1 MRKNKALLK
10 RAASLFTALVML
22 AGSATYAQEEQT
34 SQEVLSQEMLSE
46 SSSELSEELVNGT
59 DPEILELT
67 SETITES
74 IEEQT
79 QEAESESTQEQTQ
92 EAESESVQEQ
102 TQEVESE
109 STQEQTQEVESESTQ
124 EQTQEVESEST
135 QEQTQETASE
145 SIEEQTQE
153 TVNENL
159 PELVQESNS
168 EDETTECSTDAF
180 VDSTDEDMDSDIYEI
195 GDEFVKTFSFDM
207 IVDRNP
213 IYLGMAGISTA
224 TGNYYDQLDATSK
237 RIYNAIYE
245 ANKSSASTAK
255 MKLNLTKIFENQ
267 KVTKGTNGK
276 AVYSEETKQAIF
288 AWLGSY
294 VTPAYLALTY
304 DHPELVWLSGAKYT
318 IGYSVYTP
326 WFEEGE
332 TSIITDLELAGSTF
346 TITPTK
352 DTGALTASNVNP
364 LFDGTKS
371 QIDAMLPANAT
382 TYDKVKAVHDKICSM
397 VSYENSTQNIGNPYY
412 QTPYSLYYDA
422 DGDGKIETVCAGY
435 AKMMK
440 LQCNKY
446 GIPCVLV
453 TGVTDS
459 GEYHMWNYIQM
470 ENGVWYAVDATW
482 DDQSTTMYD
491 FFLVGSETYSSA
503 AFGTKK
509 FGNTHIPSGK
519 WTTSADCVF
528 LYPVFSQTAY
538 AGQNTVTS
546 KNGLLKDSDGVWRYY
561 TNNQVDTSYTGF
573 AASGSDQVYLINGV
587 QNTSYSGLIY
597 NGGNWYYVQKGV
609 RNTAYSGLSVYN
621 GSWYY
626 VKGGTADW
634 SYTGLAQYNGVWY
647 YVRQGSVDW
656 EYTGLCQYDT
666 IWFYIKNGAL
676 DWNYTGLC
684 QHSGVWYYI
693 TKGQVNWNYTGS
705 CIYNGK
711 SYYVEKGVLNW
722 KYNSTAV
729 YSSASYTAD
738 LMNVALSQYQAEEVT
753 VDETNIYSAD
763 TEPEST
769 QTEEQESHEA
779 EELNETETFETEEQ
793 TQEQTEESVSQT
805 EVAVQE
811 ESTVQYSLLER
822 IEEYLIKFITYIVK
836 LAAAYIGITL

>member
-10 RAASLFTALVML
+10 RAASLFTAFVML

-34 SQEVLSQEMLSE
+34 SQEVLSQEMLTE

-79 QEAESESTQEQTQ
+79 QEAESESAQEQTQ
-92 EAESESVQEQ
+92 EAESES
-102 TQEVESE
+102 TQ
-109 STQEQTQEVESESTQ
+109 
-124 EQTQEVESEST
+124 
-135 QEQTQETASE
+135 
-145 SIEEQTQE
+145 EQTQE

-267 KVTKGTNGK
+267 KVTKGANGK

-288 AWLGSY
+288 AWLSSY

-326 WFEEGE
+326 LFESGE
-332 TSIITDLELAGSTF
+332 ISIITDLELAGSTF
-346 TITPTK
+346 TIIPTK
-352 DTGALTASNVNP
+352 DTGVLTGSKVNP

-397 VSYENSTQNIGNPYY
+397 VSYENNMQNIGNPYY

-459 GEYHMWNYIQM
+459 GEYHMWNYVQM

-722 KYNSTAV
+722 RYNSTAV
-729 YSSASYTAD
+729 YSSASYTVD
-738 LMNVALSQYQAEEVT
+738 LMNVALSQGQAEEIT

-769 QTEEQESHEA
+769 QAAEQVQESHEA
-779 EELNETETFETEEQ
+779 EESNDPEMLETEAQ
-793 TQEQTEESVSQT
+793 TQESVSQT

>member
-79 QEAESESTQEQTQ
+79 QEA
-92 EAESESVQEQ
+92 
-102 TQEVESE
+102 
-109 STQEQTQEVESESTQ
+109 ESESTQ

-224 TGNYYDQLDATSK
+224 AGNYYDQLDATSK

>member
-10 RAASLFTALVML
+10 RAASLFTAFVML

-79 QEAESESTQEQTQ
+79 QEA
-92 EAESESVQEQ
+92 
-102 TQEVESE
+102 
-109 STQEQTQEVESESTQ
+109 
-124 EQTQEVESEST
+124 ESEST

-255 MKLNLTKIFENQ
+255 MKLNLTRIFENQ
-267 KVTKGTNGK
+267 KVTKGANGK

-288 AWLGSY
+288 AWLSSY

-326 WFEEGE
+326 LFESGE
-332 TSIITDLELAGSTF
+332 ISIITDLELAGSTF

-352 DTGALTASNVNP
+352 DTGVLTGSKVNP

-397 VSYENSTQNIGNPYY
+397 VSYENNMQNIGNQYY

-459 GEYHMWNYIQM
+459 GEYHMWNYVQM

-482 DDQSTTMYD
+482 DDQSTIMYD

-509 FGNTHIPSGK
+509 FVTTHIPSGK
-519 WTTSADCVF
+519 WATSADCVF
-528 LYPVFSQTAY
+528 SYPILSTTAY
-538 AGQNTVTS
+538 KSNISVVQEGLVQNT
-546 KNGLLKDSDGVWRYY
+546 DGSWSYY
-561 TNNQVDTSYTGF
+561 KNNQIDSNYTDLVQCGN
-573 AASGSDQVYLINGV
+573 DLIYIKNGV
-587 QNTSYSGLIY
+587 QNTSFTNLLNIKNKWYYVVKGKVDKSYTGLVLY
-597 NGGNWYYVQKGV
+597 YGNWYYIKQGV
-609 RNTAYSGLSVYN
+609 
-621 GSWYY
+621 
-626 VKGGTADW
+626 
-634 SYTGLAQYNGVWY
+634 
-647 YVRQGSVDW
+647 
-656 EYTGLCQYDT
+656 
-666 IWFYIKNGAL
+666 L

-684 QHSGVWYYI
+684 LYEGTWYYVK
-693 TKGQVNWNYTGS
+693 KGLLDWNYTGVCDYYGTTYYIINGVLKWNYS
-705 CIYNGK
+705 GKVICNGK
-711 SYYVEKGVLNW
+711 TYNVVNGV
-722 KYNSTAV
+722 A
-729 YSSASYTAD
+729 
-738 LMNVALSQYQAEEVT
+738 
-753 VDETNIYSAD
+753 
-763 TEPEST
+763 
-769 QTEEQESHEA
+769 
-779 EELNETETFETEEQ
+779 
-793 TQEQTEESVSQT
+793 
-805 EVAVQE
+805 
-811 ESTVQYSLLER
+811 
-822 IEEYLIKFITYIVK
+822 K
-836 LAAAYIGITL
+836 LQMKK

>member
-10 RAASLFTALVML
+10 RAASLFTAFVML

-79 QEAESESTQEQTQ
+79 QEA
-92 EAESESVQEQ
+92 
-102 TQEVESE
+102 
-109 STQEQTQEVESESTQ
+109 
-124 EQTQEVESEST
+124 ESEST

-255 MKLNLTKIFENQ
+255 MKLNLTRIFENQ
-267 KVTKGTNGK
+267 KVTKGANGK

-288 AWLGSY
+288 AWLSSY

-326 WFEEGE
+326 LFESGE
-332 TSIITDLELAGSTF
+332 ISIITDLELAGSTF

-352 DTGALTASNVNP
+352 DTGVLTGSKVNP

-397 VSYENSTQNIGNPYY
+397 VSYENNMQNIGNPYY

-459 GEYHMWNYIQM
+459 GEYHMWNYVQM

-482 DDQSTTMYD
+482 DDQSTIMYD

-509 FGNTHIPSGK
+509 FVTTHIPSGK

-528 LYPVFSQTAY
+528 SYPILRTTAY
-538 AGQNTVTS
+538 KSNISVVQEGLVQNT
-546 KNGLLKDSDGVWRYY
+546 DGSWSYY
-561 TNNQVDTSYTGF
+561 KNNQIDSNYTDLVQCGN
-573 AASGSDQVYLINGV
+573 DLVYIKNGV
-587 QNTSYSGLIY
+587 QNTSFTNLLNIK
-597 NGGNWYYVQKGV
+597 NKWYYVVKGKVDKSYTGLVLYYGTWYYIKKGV
-609 RNTAYSGLSVYN
+609 LDWNYTGLCLYSGT
-621 GSWYY
+621 WYY
-626 VKGGTADW
+626 VK
-634 SYTGLAQYNGVWY
+634 
-647 YVRQGSVDW
+647 
-656 EYTGLCQYDT
+656 
-666 IWFYIKNGAL
+666 KGAL

-684 QHSGVWYYI
+684 LYSGTWYYVK
-693 TKGQVNWNYTGS
+693 KGALDWNYTGLCLYS
-705 CIYNGK
+705 GTWYYVKKGALDWNYTGLCLYGGTWYYVKKGALDWNYTGVCDYYGTTYYIINGVLKWNYSGKVICNGK
-711 SYYVEKGVLNW
+711 TYNVVNGV
-722 KYNSTAV
+722 A
-729 YSSASYTAD
+729 
-738 LMNVALSQYQAEEVT
+738 
-753 VDETNIYSAD
+753 
-763 TEPEST
+763 
-769 QTEEQESHEA
+769 
-779 EELNETETFETEEQ
+779 
-793 TQEQTEESVSQT
+793 
-805 EVAVQE
+805 
-811 ESTVQYSLLER
+811 
-822 IEEYLIKFITYIVK
+822 K
-836 LAAAYIGITL
+836 LQMKK

>member
-10 RAASLFTALVML
+10 RAASLFTAFVML

-79 QEAESESTQEQTQ
+79 QEAESENTQ
-92 EAESESVQEQ
+92 
-102 TQEVESE
+102 
-109 STQEQTQEVESESTQ
+109 
-124 EQTQEVESEST
+124 
-135 QEQTQETASE
+135 
-145 SIEEQTQE
+145 EQTQE

-213 IYLGMAGISTA
+213 IYLGMAGISSA

-255 MKLNLTKIFENQ
+255 MKLKLTRIFENQ
-267 KVTKGTNGK
+267 KVTKGANGK

-326 WFEEGE
+326 LFESGE

-352 DTGALTASNVNP
+352 DTGVLTGSKVNP

-397 VSYENSTQNIGNPYY
+397 VSYENNTQNIGNPYY

-459 GEYHMWNYIQM
+459 GEYHMWNYVQM
-470 ENGVWYAVDATW
+470 ENGIWYAVDATW

-729 YSSASYTAD
+729 YSSASYTVD
-738 LMNVALSQYQAEEVT
+738 LMNVALSQGQAEEIT

-769 QTEEQESHEA
+769 QAAEQVQESHEA
-779 EELNETETFETEEQ
+779 EESNDPEMLETEAQ
-793 TQEQTEESVSQT
+793 TQESVSQT

>member
-1 MRKNKALLK
+1 M
-10 RAASLFTALVML
+10 
-22 AGSATYAQEEQT
+22 
-34 SQEVLSQEMLSE
+34 
-46 SSSELSEELVNGT
+46 
-59 DPEILELT
+59 
-67 SETITES
+67 
-74 IEEQT
+74 
-79 QEAESESTQEQTQ
+79 
-92 EAESESVQEQ
+92 
-102 TQEVESE
+102 
-109 STQEQTQEVESESTQ
+109 
-124 EQTQEVESEST
+124 
-135 QEQTQETASE
+135 
-145 SIEEQTQE
+145 
-153 TVNENL
+153 

-255 MKLNLTKIFENQ
+255 MKLNLTRIFENQ
-267 KVTKGTNGK
+267 KVTKGANGK

-288 AWLGSY
+288 AWLSSY

-326 WFEEGE
+326 LFESGE
-332 TSIITDLELAGSTF
+332 ISIITDLELAGSTF

-352 DTGALTASNVNP
+352 DTGVLTGSKVNP

-397 VSYENSTQNIGNPYY
+397 VSYENNMQNIGNPYY

-459 GEYHMWNYIQM
+459 GEYHMWNYVQM

-482 DDQSTTMYD
+482 DDQSTIMYD

-509 FGNTHIPSGK
+509 FVTTHIPSGK

-528 LYPVFSQTAY
+528 SYPILRTTAY
-538 AGQNTVTS
+538 KSNISVVQEGLVQNI
-546 KNGLLKDSDGVWRYY
+546 DGSWSYY
-561 TNNQVDTSYTGF
+561 KNNQIDSNYTDLVQCGN
-573 AASGSDQVYLINGV
+573 DLIYIKNGV
-587 QNTSYSGLIY
+587 QNTSFTNLLNIK
-597 NGGNWYYVQKGV
+597 NKWYYVVKGKV
-609 RNTAYSGLSVYN
+609 DKSYTGLVLYYGTWYYIKQGVLDWNYTGLCLYSGT
-621 GSWYY
+621 WYY
-626 VKGGTADW
+626 VK
-634 SYTGLAQYNGVWY
+634 
-647 YVRQGSVDW
+647 
-656 EYTGLCQYDT
+656 
-666 IWFYIKNGAL
+666 KGAL

-684 QHSGVWYYI
+684 LYSGTWYYVK
-693 TKGQVNWNYTGS
+693 KGALDWNYTGLCLYGGTWYYVKKGALDWNYTGLCLYGGTWYYVKRGALDWNYTGVCDYYGTTYYIINGVLKWKYS
-705 CIYNGK
+705 GKVICNGK
-711 SYYVEKGVLNW
+711 TYNVVNGV
-722 KYNSTAV
+722 A
-729 YSSASYTAD
+729 
-738 LMNVALSQYQAEEVT
+738 
-753 VDETNIYSAD
+753 
-763 TEPEST
+763 
-769 QTEEQESHEA
+769 
-779 EELNETETFETEEQ
+779 
-793 TQEQTEESVSQT
+793 
-805 EVAVQE
+805 
-811 ESTVQYSLLER
+811 
-822 IEEYLIKFITYIVK
+822 K
-836 LAAAYIGITL
+836 LQMKK

>member
-10 RAASLFTALVML
+10 RAASLFTAFVML
-22 AGSATYAQEEQT
+22 AESATYAQEEQT

-79 QEAESESTQEQTQ
+79 QEA
-92 EAESESVQEQ
+92 
-102 TQEVESE
+102 ESE

-793 TQEQTEESVSQT
+793 TQEQTEKSVSQT

>member
-10 RAASLFTALVML
+10 RAASLFTAFVML

-34 SQEVLSQEMLSE
+34 SQEVLSQEILSE
-46 SSSELSEELVNGT
+46 SYSELSEELVNGT

-79 QEAESESTQEQTQ
+79 QEA
-92 EAESESVQEQ
+92 
-102 TQEVESE
+102 
-109 STQEQTQEVESESTQ
+109 
-124 EQTQEVESEST
+124 ESEST

-213 IYLGMAGISTA
+213 IYLGMAGISSA

-255 MKLNLTKIFENQ
+255 MKLKLTRIFENQ
-267 KVTKGTNGK
+267 KVTKGANGK

-326 WFEEGE
+326 LFESGE

-352 DTGALTASNVNP
+352 DTGVLTGSKVNP

-397 VSYENSTQNIGNPYY
+397 VSYENNTQNIGNPYY

-459 GEYHMWNYIQM
+459 GEYHMWNYVQM

-729 YSSASYTAD
+729 YSSASYTVD
-738 LMNVALSQYQAEEVT
+738 LMNVALSQGQAEEIT

-769 QTEEQESHEA
+769 QAAEQVQESHEA
-779 EELNETETFETEEQ
+779 EESNDPEMLETEAQ
-793 TQEQTEESVSQT
+793 TQESVSQT

>member
-79 QEAESESTQEQTQ
+79 QEA
-92 EAESESVQEQ
+92 
-102 TQEVESE
+102 ESE

-255 MKLNLTKIFENQ
+255 MKLKLTKIFENQ
-267 KVTKGTNGK
+267 KVTKGANGK

-326 WFEEGE
+326 LFESGE
-332 TSIITDLELAGSTF
+332 ISIITDLELAGSTF

-352 DTGALTASNVNP
+352 DTGVLTGSKVNP

-397 VSYENSTQNIGNPYY
+397 VSYENNMQNIGNPYY

-459 GEYHMWNYIQM
+459 GEYHMWNYVQM

-482 DDQSTTMYD
+482 DDQSTIMYD

-509 FGNTHIPSGK
+509 FVTTHIPSGK

-528 LYPVFSQTAY
+528 SYPILRTTAY
-538 AGQNTVTS
+538 KSNISVVQEGLVQNT
-546 KNGLLKDSDGVWRYY
+546 DGSWSYY
-561 TNNQVDTSYTGF
+561 KNNQIDSNYTDLVQCGN
-573 AASGSDQVYLINGV
+573 DLVYIKNGV
-587 QNTSYSGLIY
+587 QNTSFTNLLNIK
-597 NGGNWYYVQKGV
+597 NKWYYVVKGKVDKSYTGLVLYYGTWYYIKKGV
-609 RNTAYSGLSVYN
+609 LDWNYTGLCLY
-621 GSWYY
+621 GGTWYY
-626 VKGGTADW
+626 VK
-634 SYTGLAQYNGVWY
+634 
-647 YVRQGSVDW
+647 R
-656 EYTGLCQYDT
+656 
-666 IWFYIKNGAL
+666 GAL
-676 DWNYTGLC
+676 DWNYTGVC
-684 QHSGVWYYI
+684 DYYGTTYYI
-693 TKGQVNWNYTGS
+693 INGVLKWKYSGKVI
-705 CIYNGK
+705 CNGK
-711 SYYVEKGVLNW
+711 TYNVVNGV
-722 KYNSTAV
+722 A
-729 YSSASYTAD
+729 
-738 LMNVALSQYQAEEVT
+738 
-753 VDETNIYSAD
+753 
-763 TEPEST
+763 
-769 QTEEQESHEA
+769 
-779 EELNETETFETEEQ
+779 
-793 TQEQTEESVSQT
+793 
-805 EVAVQE
+805 
-811 ESTVQYSLLER
+811 
-822 IEEYLIKFITYIVK
+822 K
-836 LAAAYIGITL
+836 LQMKK

>member
-10 RAASLFTALVML
+10 RAASLFTAFVML

-79 QEAESESTQEQTQ
+79 QEA
-92 EAESESVQEQ
+92 
-102 TQEVESE
+102 
-109 STQEQTQEVESESTQ
+109 ESESTQ

-397 VSYENSTQNIGNPYY
+397 VSYENNTQNIGNPYY

-459 GEYHMWNYIQM
+459 GEYHMWNYVQM

-793 TQEQTEESVSQT
+793 TQEQTEKSVSQT

>member
-10 RAASLFTALVML
+10 RAASLFTAFVML

-79 QEAESESTQEQTQ
+79 QEA
-92 EAESESVQEQ
+92 
-102 TQEVESE
+102 
-109 STQEQTQEVESESTQ
+109 ESESTQ

-326 WFEEGE
+326 LFESGE
-332 TSIITDLELAGSTF
+332 ISIITDLELAGSTF

-352 DTGALTASNVNP
+352 DTGVLTGSKVNP

-397 VSYENSTQNIGNPYY
+397 VSYENNMQNIGNPYY

-459 GEYHMWNYIQM
+459 GEYHMWNYVQM

-528 LYPVFSQTAY
+528 SYPILRTTAY
-538 AGQNTVTS
+538 KSNISVVQEGLVQNT
-546 KNGLLKDSDGVWRYY
+546 DGSWSYY
-561 TNNQVDTSYTGF
+561 KNNQIDSNYTDLVQCGN
-573 AASGSDQVYLINGV
+573 DLIYIKNGV
-587 QNTSYSGLIY
+587 QNTSFTNLLNIK
-597 NGGNWYYVQKGV
+597 NKWYYVVKGKV
-609 RNTAYSGLSVYN
+609 DKSYTGLVLYYGTWYYIKQGVLDWNYTGLCLYSGT
-621 GSWYY
+621 WYY
-626 VKGGTADW
+626 VK
-634 SYTGLAQYNGVWY
+634 
-647 YVRQGSVDW
+647 
-656 EYTGLCQYDT
+656 
-666 IWFYIKNGAL
+666 KGAL

-684 QHSGVWYYI
+684 LYSGTWYYVK
-693 TKGQVNWNYTGS
+693 KGALDWNYTGLCLYS
-705 CIYNGK
+705 GTWYYVKKGALDWNYTGLCLYGGTWYYVKKGALDWNYTGVCDYYGTTYYIINGVLKWNYSGKVICNGK
-711 SYYVEKGVLNW
+711 TYNVVNGV
-722 KYNSTAV
+722 A
-729 YSSASYTAD
+729 
-738 LMNVALSQYQAEEVT
+738 
-753 VDETNIYSAD
+753 
-763 TEPEST
+763 
-769 QTEEQESHEA
+769 
-779 EELNETETFETEEQ
+779 
-793 TQEQTEESVSQT
+793 
-805 EVAVQE
+805 
-811 ESTVQYSLLER
+811 
-822 IEEYLIKFITYIVK
+822 K
-836 LAAAYIGITL
+836 L

>member
-10 RAASLFTALVML
+10 RAASLFTAFVML

-92 EAESESVQEQ
+92 EAESES
-102 TQEVESE
+102 
-109 STQEQTQEVESESTQ
+109 TQEQTQEA
-124 EQTQEVESEST
+124 ESEST

>member
-10 RAASLFTALVML
+10 RAASLFTAFVML

-92 EAESESVQEQ
+92 E
-102 TQEVESE
+102 VESE
-109 STQEQTQEVESESTQ
+109 STQ
-124 EQTQEVESEST
+124 
-135 QEQTQETASE
+135 
-145 SIEEQTQE
+145 EQTQE

>member
-79 QEAESESTQEQTQ
+79 QEA
-92 EAESESVQEQ
+92 
-102 TQEVESE
+102 ESE

-446 GIPCVLV
+446 GITCVLV

-811 ESTVQYSLLER
+811 ESTVQYSLLEC

>member
-1 MRKNKALLK
+1 MRKNKVLLK
-10 RAASLFTALVML
+10 RAASLFTAFVIL

-34 SQEVLSQEMLSE
+34 SQEVLSQEILSE

-79 QEAESESTQEQTQ
+79 QEAESESTQ
-92 EAESESVQEQ
+92 
-102 TQEVESE
+102 
-109 STQEQTQEVESESTQ
+109 
-124 EQTQEVESEST
+124 
-135 QEQTQETASE
+135 
-145 SIEEQTQE
+145 EQTQE

-267 KVTKGTNGK
+267 KVTKGANGK

-288 AWLGSY
+288 AWLSSY

-326 WFEEGE
+326 LFESGE

-352 DTGALTASNVNP
+352 DTGVLTGSKVNP

-397 VSYENSTQNIGNPYY
+397 VSYENNTQNIGNPYY

-459 GEYHMWNYIQM
+459 GEYHMWNYVQM

-729 YSSASYTAD
+729 YSSASYTVD
-738 LMNVALSQYQAEEVT
+738 LMNVALSQGQAEEIT

-769 QTEEQESHEA
+769 QAAEQVQESHEA
-779 EELNETETFETEEQ
+779 EESNDPEMLETEAQ
-793 TQEQTEESVSQT
+793 TQESVSQT

>member
-10 RAASLFTALVML
+10 RAASLFTAFVML

-79 QEAESESTQEQTQ
+79 QEAESESAQEQTQ
-92 EAESESVQEQ
+92 EAESESAQ
-102 TQEVESE
+102 
-109 STQEQTQEVESESTQ
+109 
-124 EQTQEVESEST
+124 
-135 QEQTQETASE
+135 
-145 SIEEQTQE
+145 EQTQE

-213 IYLGMAGISTA
+213 IYLGMAGISSA

-267 KVTKGTNGK
+267 KVTKGANGK

-304 DHPELVWLSGAKYT
+304 DHSELVWLSGAKYT

-326 WFEEGE
+326 MFESGE
-332 TSIITDLELAGSTF
+332 ISIITDLELAGSTF

-352 DTGALTASNVNP
+352 DTGVLTGSKVNP

-397 VSYENSTQNIGNPYY
+397 VSYENNTQNIGNPYY

-459 GEYHMWNYIQM
+459 GEYHMWNYVQM

-729 YSSASYTAD
+729 YSSASYTVD
-738 LMNVALSQYQAEEVT
+738 LMNVALSQGQAEEIT

-769 QTEEQESHEA
+769 QAAEQVQESHEA
-779 EELNETETFETEEQ
+779 EESNDPEMLETEAQ
-793 TQEQTEESVSQT
+793 TQESVSQT

>member
-79 QEAESESTQEQTQ
+79 QEA
-92 EAESESVQEQ
+92 
-102 TQEVESE
+102 ESE

-722 KYNSTAV
+722 KYNSAAV
-729 YSSASYTAD
+729 YSSASYTVD
-738 LMNVALSQYQAEEVT
+738 LMNVALSQYQAEEIT

-769 QTEEQESHEA
+769 QAAEQVQESHEA
-779 EELNETETFETEEQ
+779 EESNDPEMLETEAQ

>member
-1 MRKNKALLK
+1 MRKNKVLLK

-22 AGSATYAQEEQT
+22 AGSSTYAQEEQT
-34 SQEVLSQEMLSE
+34 TQEVLSQEMLSE
-46 SSSELSEELVNGT
+46 TVNGT

-79 QEAESESTQEQTQ
+79 QE
-92 EAESESVQEQ
+92 
-102 TQEVESE
+102 VESE
-109 STQEQTQEVESESTQ
+109 SA
-124 EQTQEVESEST
+124 
-135 QEQTQETASE
+135 QEQTQETVS
-145 SIEEQTQE
+145 
-153 TVNENL
+153 ENL
-159 PELVQESNS
+159 PELVQESSS

-195 GDEFVKTFSFDM
+195 GDEFVKTFSLDM

-267 KVTKGTNGK
+267 KVTKGANGK

-288 AWLGSY
+288 AWLSSY

-304 DHPELVWLSGAKYT
+304 DNPELVWLSGAKYT

-326 WFEEGE
+326 LFESGE
-332 TSIITDLELAGSTF
+332 ISIITDLELAGSTF

-352 DTGALTASNVNP
+352 DTGVLTASKVNS
-364 LFDGTKS
+364 LFNGTKS

-397 VSYENSTQNIGNPYY
+397 VSYENNMQNIGNPYY

-459 GEYHMWNYIQM
+459 GEYHMWNYVQM

-597 NGGNWYYVQKGV
+597 NGGSWYYVQKGV

-722 KYNSTAV
+722 KYNSAAV

-738 LMNVALSQYQAEEVT
+738 LMNAALSQYQAEEVT

-769 QTEEQESHEA
+769 QTEEQEQESHGA
-779 EELNETETFETEEQ
+779 EELNEPETFETEAQ
-793 TQEQTEESVSQT
+793 TQESISQT
-805 EVAVQE
+805 EIAVQE

-836 LAAAYIGITL
+836 LAAAYIGIAL

>member
-10 RAASLFTALVML
+10 RAASLFTAFVML

-79 QEAESESTQEQTQ
+79 QEA
-92 EAESESVQEQ
+92 
-102 TQEVESE
+102 
-109 STQEQTQEVESESTQ
+109 ESESTQ

-267 KVTKGTNGK
+267 KVTKGANGK

-326 WFEEGE
+326 LFESGE

-352 DTGALTASNVNP
+352 DTGVLTGSKVNP

-382 TYDKVKAVHDKICSM
+382 TYDKVKAIHDKICSM
-397 VSYENSTQNIGNPYY
+397 VSYENNTQNIGNPYY

-422 DGDGKIETVCAGY
+422 DGDGKVETVCAGY

-459 GEYHMWNYIQM
+459 GEYHMWNYVQM

-482 DDQSTTMYD
+482 DDQSTIMYD

-509 FGNTHIPSGK
+509 FVTTHIPSGK

-528 LYPVFSQTAY
+528 SYPILRTTAY
-538 AGQNTVTS
+538 KSNISVVQEGLVQNI
-546 KNGLLKDSDGVWRYY
+546 DGSWSYY
-561 TNNQVDTSYTGF
+561 KNNQIDSNYTDLVQCGN
-573 AASGSDQVYLINGV
+573 DLIYIKNGV
-587 QNTSYSGLIY
+587 QNTSFTNLLNIK
-597 NGGNWYYVQKGV
+597 NKWYYVVKGKV
-609 RNTAYSGLSVYN
+609 DKSYTGLVLYYGTWYYIKQGVLDWNYTGLCLYSGT
-621 GSWYY
+621 WYY
-626 VKGGTADW
+626 VK
-634 SYTGLAQYNGVWY
+634 
-647 YVRQGSVDW
+647 
-656 EYTGLCQYDT
+656 
-666 IWFYIKNGAL
+666 KGAL

-684 QHSGVWYYI
+684 LYSGTWYYVK
-693 TKGQVNWNYTGS
+693 KGALDWNYTGL
-705 CIYNGK
+705 CLY
-711 SYYVEKGVLNW
+711 
-722 KYNSTAV
+722 
-729 YSSASYTAD
+729 
-738 LMNVALSQYQAEEVT
+738 
-753 VDETNIYSAD
+753 
-763 TEPEST
+763 
-769 QTEEQESHEA
+769 
-779 EELNETETFETEEQ
+779 
-793 TQEQTEESVSQT
+793 
-805 EVAVQE
+805 
-811 ESTVQYSLLER
+811 
-822 IEEYLIKFITYIVK
+822 
-836 LAAAYIGITL
+836 

>member
-79 QEAESESTQEQTQ
+79 QEA
-92 EAESESVQEQ
+92 
-102 TQEVESE
+102 
-109 STQEQTQEVESESTQ
+109 ESESTQ

-267 KVTKGTNGK
+267 KVTKGANGK

-288 AWLGSY
+288 AWLSSY

-326 WFEEGE
+326 LFESGE

-352 DTGALTASNVNP
+352 DTGVLTGSKVNP

-397 VSYENSTQNIGNPYY
+397 VSYENNTQNIGNQYY

-459 GEYHMWNYIQM
+459 GEYHMWNYVQM

-528 LYPVFSQTAY
+528 SYPILRTTAY
-538 AGQNTVTS
+538 KSNISVVQEGLVQNT
-546 KNGLLKDSDGVWRYY
+546 DGSWSYY
-561 TNNQVDTSYTGF
+561 KNNQIDSNYTDLVQCGN
-573 AASGSDQVYLINGV
+573 DLVYIKNGV
-587 QNTSYSGLIY
+587 QNTSFTNLLNIK
-597 NGGNWYYVQKGV
+597 NKWYYVVKGKVDKSYTGLVLYYGTWYYIKKGV
-609 RNTAYSGLSVYN
+609 LDWNYTGLCLYSGT
-621 GSWYY
+621 WYY
-626 VKGGTADW
+626 VK
-634 SYTGLAQYNGVWY
+634 
-647 YVRQGSVDW
+647 
-656 EYTGLCQYDT
+656 
-666 IWFYIKNGAL
+666 KGAL

-684 QHSGVWYYI
+684 LYSGTWYYVK
-693 TKGQVNWNYTGS
+693 KGALDWNYTGLCLYS
-705 CIYNGK
+705 GTWYYVKKGALDWNYTGLCLYGGTWYYVKRGALDWNYTGVCDYYGTTYYIINGVLKWKYSGKVICNGK
-711 SYYVEKGVLNW
+711 TYNVVNGV
-722 KYNSTAV
+722 A
-729 YSSASYTAD
+729 
-738 LMNVALSQYQAEEVT
+738 
-753 VDETNIYSAD
+753 
-763 TEPEST
+763 
-769 QTEEQESHEA
+769 
-779 EELNETETFETEEQ
+779 
-793 TQEQTEESVSQT
+793 
-805 EVAVQE
+805 
-811 ESTVQYSLLER
+811 
-822 IEEYLIKFITYIVK
+822 K
-836 LAAAYIGITL
+836 LQMKK

>member
-1 MRKNKALLK
+1 MRKNKVLLK

-22 AGSATYAQEEQT
+22 AGSSTYAQEEQT
-34 SQEVLSQEMLSE
+34 TQEVLSQEMLSE
-46 SSSELSEELVNGT
+46 TVNGT

-79 QEAESESTQEQTQ
+79 QEAVSESTQEQTQ
-92 EAESESVQEQ
+92 EA
-102 TQEVESE
+102 ESE
-109 STQEQTQEVESESTQ
+109 STQEQTQEVESESAQ
-124 EQTQEVESEST
+124 EQTQEVESESA
-135 QEQTQETASE
+135 QEQTQETVS
-145 SIEEQTQE
+145 
-153 TVNENL
+153 ENL

>member
-79 QEAESESTQEQTQ
+79 QEA
-92 EAESESVQEQ
+92 
-102 TQEVESE
+102 
-109 STQEQTQEVESESTQ
+109 ESESTQ

-397 VSYENSTQNIGNPYY
+397 VSYENSTHNIGNPYY
-412 QTPYSLYYDA
+412 QTPSSLYYDA

-822 IEEYLIKFITYIVK
+822 IEEYLIKFIPYIVK
-836 LAAAYIGITL
+836 RAAAYIGITL

>member
-1 MRKNKALLK
+1 MRKNKVLLK
-10 RAASLFTALVML
+10 RAASLFTAFVIL

-34 SQEVLSQEMLSE
+34 SQEVLSQEILSE

-67 SETITES
+67 SEMITES

-79 QEAESESTQEQTQ
+79 QEAESESTQ
-92 EAESESVQEQ
+92 
-102 TQEVESE
+102 
-109 STQEQTQEVESESTQ
+109 
-124 EQTQEVESEST
+124 
-135 QEQTQETASE
+135 
-145 SIEEQTQE
+145 EQTQE

-267 KVTKGTNGK
+267 KVTKGANGK

-326 WFEEGE
+326 LFESGE

-352 DTGALTASNVNP
+352 DTGVLTGSKVNP

-397 VSYENSTQNIGNPYY
+397 VSYENNTQNIGNPYY

-459 GEYHMWNYIQM
+459 GEYHMWNYVQM
-470 ENGVWYAVDATW
+470 ENGIWYAVDATW

-729 YSSASYTAD
+729 YSSASYTVD
-738 LMNVALSQYQAEEVT
+738 LMNVALSQGQAEEIT

-769 QTEEQESHEA
+769 QAAEQVQESHEA
-779 EELNETETFETEEQ
+779 EESNDPEMLETEAQ
-793 TQEQTEESVSQT
+793 TQESVSQT

>member
-79 QEAESESTQEQTQ
+79 QEA
-92 EAESESVQEQ
+92 
-102 TQEVESE
+102 ESE

-597 NGGNWYYVQKGV
+597 NSGNWYYVQKGV

-811 ESTVQYSLLER
+811 ESTVQYSLLEC

>member
-10 RAASLFTALVML
+10 RAASLFTAFVML

-79 QEAESESTQEQTQ
+79 QEA
-92 EAESESVQEQ
+92 
-102 TQEVESE
+102 
-109 STQEQTQEVESESTQ
+109 ESESTQ

-587 QNTSYSGLIY
+587 QNTIYSGLIY
-597 NGGNWYYVQKGV
+597 NGTMFKKVYVILHIQV
-609 RNTAYSGLSVYN
+609 
-621 GSWYY
+621 
-626 VKGGTADW
+626 
-634 SYTGLAQYNGVWY
+634 
-647 YVRQGSVDW
+647 
-656 EYTGLCQYDT
+656 CQ
-666 IWFYIKNGAL
+666 
-676 DWNYTGLC
+676 
-684 QHSGVWYYI
+684 
-693 TKGQVNWNYTGS
+693 
-705 CIYNGK
+705 
-711 SYYVEKGVLNW
+711 
-722 KYNSTAV
+722 
-729 YSSASYTAD
+729 
-738 LMNVALSQYQAEEVT
+738 
-753 VDETNIYSAD
+753 
-763 TEPEST
+763 
-769 QTEEQESHEA
+769 
-779 EELNETETFETEEQ
+779 
-793 TQEQTEESVSQT
+793 
-805 EVAVQE
+805 
-811 ESTVQYSLLER
+811 
-822 IEEYLIKFITYIVK
+822 FIM
-836 LAAAYIGITL
+836 AAGIM

>member
-1 MRKNKALLK
+1 MRKNKVLLK
-10 RAASLFTALVML
+10 RAASLFTAFVML

-34 SQEVLSQEMLSE
+34 TQEVLSQEMLSE
-46 SSSELSEELVNGT
+46 TVNGT

-92 EAESESVQEQ
+92 EAESES
-102 TQEVESE
+102 
-109 STQEQTQEVESESTQ
+109 TQEQTQEVESESA
-124 EQTQEVESEST
+124 
-135 QEQTQETASE
+135 QEQTQETVS
-145 SIEEQTQE
+145 
-153 TVNENL
+153 ENL
-159 PELVQESNS
+159 PELVQEFSS

-195 GDEFVKTFSFDM
+195 GDEFVKTFSLDM
-207 IVDRNP
+207 VVDRNP

-245 ANKSSASTAK
+245 ANKNSASTAK

-267 KVTKGTNGK
+267 KVTKGANGK
-276 AVYSEETKQAIF
+276 AVYSEETKKAIF

-318 IGYSVYTP
+318 IGYTVYTP
-326 WFEEGE
+326 WFEEDE
-332 TSIITDLELAGSTF
+332 VSIITDLELAGSTF

-482 DDQSTTMYD
+482 DDQSTIMYD

-509 FGNTHIPSGK
+509 FGTTHIPSGK

-597 NGGNWYYVQKGV
+597 NGGSWYYVQKGV

-722 KYNSTAV
+722 KYNSAAV

-738 LMNVALSQYQAEEVT
+738 LMNAALSQYQAEEVT

-769 QTEEQESHEA
+769 QTEEQEQESHGA
-779 EELNETETFETEEQ
+779 EELNEPEMLETEAQ
-793 TQEQTEESVSQT
+793 TQESVSHT

-836 LAAAYIGITL
+836 LAAAYIGIAL

>member
-92 EAESESVQEQ
+92 EE
-102 TQEVESE
+102 
-109 STQEQTQEVESESTQ
+109 ESESTQ

>member
-92 EAESESVQEQ
+92 E
-102 TQEVESE
+102 VESE
-109 STQEQTQEVESESTQ
+109 STQEQTK
-124 EQTQEVESEST
+124 EVESEST

-397 VSYENSTQNIGNPYY
+397 VSYENNTQNIGNPYY

>member
-79 QEAESESTQEQTQ
+79 QEA
-92 EAESESVQEQ
+92 
-102 TQEVESE
+102 
-109 STQEQTQEVESESTQ
+109 ESESTQ

-729 YSSASYTAD
+729 YSSASYTAVQAIQQT